1 MAETWRKT
9 WHSDV
14 GTAMALVYFKRATGE
29 LPEMESS
36 KAAAARL
43 KPHLRANDKLLD
55 VGCGAG
61 HYLRSVKNA
70 ITVPFT
76 YRGIDA
82 TPTFVD
88 FAKKAFA
95 GDATVSFQQ
104 GDIFSLPFEDRSF
117 DVVMSNNLLLHLPS
131 IEKPIQELCRVARRR
146 VLIRT
151 LIGERSFRVQ
161 EVIEGEDGLER
172 FHPDGE
178 PAEFNF
184 YSVYGKPYVERIL
197 RSIPGVKSF
206 KLETDTDFDP
216 ARIEASVAE
225 FEGHPSATR
234 MLGEWQRNG
243 YILQP
248 WTFIH
253 IEIGH

>member
-1 MAETWRKT
+1 MADTWRKT
-9 WHSDV
+9 WLTEL
-14 GTAMALVYFKRATGE
+14 GTANAQVYFKRATGE

-43 KPHLRANDKLLD
+43 KPHIRANDRLLD

-61 HYLRSVKNA
+61 HYLRSVKAA
-70 ITVPFT
+70 IGVPFT
-76 YRGIDA
+76 YQGIDA

-88 FAKKAFA
+88 FARKAFA
-95 GDATVSFQQ
+95 GQAGVSFQS
-104 GDIFSLPFEDRSF
+104 GDIFALPCEDRSF
-117 DVVMSNNLLLHLPS
+117 DVVMSNNLLLHLPA

-151 LIGERSFRVQ
+151 LIGDRTFRVQ
-161 EVIEGEDGLER
+161 EVIAGEDGFER

-178 PAEFNF
+178 PVEFNY
-184 YSVYGKPYVERIL
+184 YSVFGKPYVERIL
-197 RSIPGVKSF
+197 RAIPAVKSF
-206 KLETDTDFDP
+206 EIETDTDFDP

-225 FEGHPSATR
+225 FEGHHSATR

-248 WTFIH
+248 WAFVH
-253 IEIGH
+253 IEIGQ